1 MRTAFCVLTFDLFFD
16 FRVED
21 IVDEYGASP
30 AARILMVAGGTGG
43 HIFPALAVAEEL
55 RARGERSGSPL
66 RDRIPG
72 HAPPVGSETDPGG
85 GLPAS
90 HR

>member
-1 MRTAFCVLTFDLFFD
+1 M
-16 FRVED
+16 
-21 IVDEYGASP
+21 DEYGASP
-30 AARILMVAGGTGG
+30 GARILMVAGGTGG

-55 RARGERSGSPL
+55 RARGERSGSRYEIEFLGTHRPL
-66 RDRIPG
+66 
-72 HAPPVGSETDPGG
+72 GSEIDPGG